1 MWRRVLMR
9 RWLLLLALAAVPVFV
24 PLAEGQP
31 EPRAKLIKT
40 IPVPDLNGI
49 PQEPLRIYDGNP
61 GPPHGRADDPVTLTL
76 TVPASETP

>member
-1 MWRRVLMR
+1 MR

-31 EPRAKLIKT
+31 EPKAKLIKT

-49 PQEPLRIYDGNP
+49 PQEPIRIYDGNP
-61 GPPHGRADDPVTLTL
+61 GPPHGRAGHSTTLTIYGR
-76 TVPASETP
+76 VAETP